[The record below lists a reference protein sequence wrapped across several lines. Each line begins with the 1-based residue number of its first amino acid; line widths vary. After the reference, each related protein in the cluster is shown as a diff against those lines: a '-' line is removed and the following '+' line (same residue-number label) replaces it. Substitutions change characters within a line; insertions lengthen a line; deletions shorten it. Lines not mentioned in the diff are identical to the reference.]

1 MRNNSRCDPLC
12 NNKACGFDD
21 GDCSKKSNVS
31 SNVSSRSSP
40 DSETSSMTDSL
51 FRNSQTISVLRL
63 SESPVVLSLQHF
75 SQAIIKQ
82 SDGRKGDDLSLQ
94 THSYQDSNIPAS
106 IFCSASS
113 AKIVRTVIEPGKS
126 GSGVESASCSGLTS
140 CSSCGICGLCTAAGC
155 DTSVYDSYCVMRGK
169 NWKCASV
176 VPTAANN
183 FSLAACVDTSRAVAA
198 SGSES
203 KQDQVLSPGAT
214 AGITIA
220 TIVIVASAVLVA
232 VHVIKRRNQARS
244 SPNNMTVPQR
254 AASPTTAEIT
264 TSNFSPSVVS
274 PGQSRSPS
282 SEIEIA
288 DTVIELDI
296 VSSGRD
302 IALASDSISPE
313 LAAMQFS
320 VPQSPPRERSKS
332 RARDLFP
339 APAAGSHSSDSTTA
353 QANSSLGTG
362 QSTVPQSPPRE
373 RSKSR
378 ARNLLRAPAA
388 GSHSSDSTTAQA
400 NSSLGA
406 GQFTVPQS
414 PPRDRSKSR
423 ARATAALSSSSAI
436 DIPAPAAGSHSSDS
450 TTAFTAS
457 AQQPQ
462 RFLTGGVRR

>member
-21 GDCSKKSNVS
+21 GDCVS

-40 DSETSSMTDSL
+40 SDSETSFMTDSL
-51 FRNSQTISVLRL
+51 FEFRNSQAISVLRL
-63 SESPVVLSLQHF
+63 SESPVVLSLQQF
-75 SQAIIKQ
+75 AQTIIKQ
-82 SDGRKGDDLSLQ
+82 SDGRRGDGLSLQ

-113 AKIVRTVIEPGKS
+113 AKIVNTVIEPGKS
-126 GSGVESASCSGLTS
+126 GSGVESASCTGLTS

-169 NWKCASV
+169 NWKCASAI
-176 VPTAANN
+176 PTAANN
-183 FSLAACVDTSRAVAA
+183 FSLAACVDTSRAITA
-198 SGSES
+198 SDSES

-244 SPNNMTVPQR
+244 SLNNTTVPQR
-254 AASPTTAEIT
+254 AASQTTAEIA

-296 VSSGRD
+296 VSSGQD
-302 IALASDSISPE
+302 IALASDSISPV
-313 LAAMQFS
+313 LTAMQFS

-332 RARDLFP
+332 RARATGALT
-339 APAAGSHSSDSTTA
+339 STY
-353 QANSSLGTG
+353 NSEIS
-362 QSTVPQSPPRE
+362 
-373 RSKSR
+373 
-378 ARNLLRAPAA
+378 
-388 GSHSSDSTTAQA
+388 AQA

-414 PPRDRSKSR
+414 PPREWSKSR
-423 ARATAALSSSSAI
+423 ARVTAALSSSSAI

-457 AQQPQ
+457 AQRPQ
-462 RFLTGGVRR
+462 RFLTGSVRR

>member
-21 GDCSKKSNVS
+21 VDCSNKSNVS

-40 DSETSSMTDSL
+40 SDSETSSMTDSL
-51 FRNSQTISVLRL
+51 FEFRNSQTISVLSL
-63 SESPVVLSLQHF
+63 SESPVVLSLQQF
-75 SQAIIKQ
+75 SQTVIKQ
-82 SDGRKGDDLSLQ
+82 SDGRRGDGLSLQ
-94 THSYQDSNIPAS
+94 THSYQDYNIPAS

-113 AKIVRTVIEPGKS
+113 AKIVSTVIEPGKS
-126 GSGVESASCSGLTS
+126 GSGVESASCTGLAS

-169 NWKCASV
+169 NWKCASA

-183 FSLAACVDTSRAVAA
+183 FSLAACVDTSRAIAA

-214 AGITIA
+214 AGVTIA
-220 TIVIVASAVLVA
+220 AIVIVASAVLVA

-254 AASPTTAEIT
+254 AASQTTAEIA
-264 TSNFSPSVVS
+264 TSNFSPSFVS

-296 VSSGRD
+296 VSPGLRRDQD
-302 IALASDSISPE
+302 IALASDSISPV
-313 LAAMQFS
+313 LAAMQVS
-320 VPQSPPRERSKS
+320 VPQSPPREWSKS
-332 RARDLFP
+332 RAR
-339 APAAGSHSSDSTTA
+339 ATAASTSTY
-353 QANSSLGTG
+353 NSEI
-362 QSTVPQSPPRE
+362 P
-373 RSKSR
+373 
-378 ARNLLRAPAA
+378 
-388 GSHSSDSTTAQA
+388 AQA

-414 PPRDRSKSR
+414 PPRERSKSR

-457 AQQPQ
+457 AQRPQ
-462 RFLTGGVRR
+462 RFVTGSVRR

>member
-21 GDCSKKSNVS
+21 GDCSNKSNVS

-40 DSETSSMTDSL
+40 PDSETSSMTHSL
-51 FRNSQTISVLRL
+51 FEFRNSQTISVLRS
-63 SESPVVLSLQHF
+63 SESPVVLSLQQF
-75 SQAIIKQ
+75 SQTVIKQ
-82 SDGRKGDDLSLQ
+82 SDGRRGNGLSLH

-113 AKIVRTVIEPGKS
+113 AKIVSTVIEPGKS
-126 GSGVESASCSGLTS
+126 GSGVESASCTGLAS

-169 NWKCASV
+169 NWKCASA

-183 FSLAACVDTSRAVAA
+183 FSLAACVDTSRAIAA

-214 AGITIA
+214 AGVTIA
-220 TIVIVASAVLVA
+220 AIVIVASAVLVA

-254 AASPTTAEIT
+254 AASQTTAEIA
-264 TSNFSPSVVS
+264 TSNFSPSFVS

-296 VSSGRD
+296 VSSGLRRDQD
-302 IALASDSISPE
+302 IALASDSISPV
-313 LAAMQFS
+313 LAAMQVS

-332 RARDLFP
+332 RARATDALT
-339 APAAGSHSSDSTTA
+339 STYNSEIPA
-353 QANSSLGTG
+353 QA
-362 QSTVPQSPPRE
+362 R
-373 RSKSR
+373 
-378 ARNLLRAPAA
+378 
-388 GSHSSDSTTAQA
+388 
-400 NSSLGA
+400 SSLGA

-414 PPRDRSKSR
+414 PPRERSKSR

-436 DIPAPAAGSHSSDS
+436 DIPAPAADSHSSDS

-457 AQQPQ
+457 AQRPL
-462 RFLTGGVRR
+462 RILTGSIRR